1 MRPSF
6 HPRLVNGPFD
16 DPALF
21 IPFLL
26 QKRALLFDLGD
37 LHALAPREILKIS
50 HVFVYHTHMD
60 HFVGFDH
67 LLRLFLGREKRL
79 CLFGPP
85 GFLTNVEGKLS
96 GYTWNLVTQYTN
108 RFVLEVS
115 EFHPQAL
122 LTCQYRVQ
130 DGFRPGRGPQ
140 RSPFDGRLRVEPGLT
155 ITVAALD
162 HRIPSMAFAL
172 QERFHVNIRRDRL
185 AALGVTPGDWLQG
198 FKQALFCRQ
207 DPASVFEVPAR
218 FAGGRPRQ
226 FALAALAAEIAV
238 ISPGQKIAYIA
249 DAVFSPENIEKM
261 LALAHEADHLFI
273 EAAFLDQDRRAA
285 RQKFHLTAR
294 QAGEIAGRARA
305 RQVTVFHFSPRY
317 SSGELLTREAR
328 TAWRTWQA
336 GGSPEPSASA
346 GI

>member
-26 QKRALLFDLGD
+26 QKRAVLFDLGD

-50 HVFVYHTHMD
+50 HVFVSHTHMD

-85 GFLTNVEGKLS
+85 GFLANVEGKLS
-96 GYTWNLVTQYTN
+96 GYTWNLVSHYTN

-115 EFHPQAL
+115 EIHPQAL
-122 LTCQYRVQ
+122 LTRHYRVQ
-130 DGFRPGRGPQ
+130 DGFRPGPALQ
-140 RSPFDGRLRVEPGLT
+140 RSPFDGRLLTEPGLI
-155 ITVAALD
+155 ITAAALD

-185 AALGVTPGDWLQG
+185 EALMLTPGDWLQG

-207 DPASVFEVPAR
+207 DPASVFEVSAR
-218 FAGGRPRQ
+218 FGQGRRRS
-226 FALAALAAEIAV
+226 FTLGRLAAEIAV
-238 ISPGQKIAYIA
+238 ISPGQRIAYIA
-249 DAVFSPENIEKM
+249 DAAYSPENIEKM
-261 LALAHEADHLFI
+261 LTLANQADHLFI
-273 EAAFLDQDRRAA
+273 EAAFLDQERRVA
-285 RQKFHLTAR
+285 REKFHLTAR

-328 TAWRTWQA
+328 TAWQA
-336 GGSPEPSASA
+336 AAAP
-346 GI
+346 